1 MSRKCGVEKL
11 QLTEYELMY
20 NDLFVD
26 CSDHFFQSWRTK
38 SGCGIPTLD
47 AEVYVALFDLD
58 LWPTTLTYNPRLAKV
73 NIDPHAKN
81 QDQKSNGSNRRATD
95 KWTDTHT
102 HGRYQTCYL
111 PCYAID
117 KYSVIWKM
125 WSCTLSAIT
134 Q

>member
-102 HGRYQTCYL
+102 RTHTDATKR
-111 PCYAID
+111 
-117 KYSVIWKM
+117 VISPATRSINILWYGK
-125 WSCTLSAIT
+125 CGAALCR